1 MNVTLVSGIY
11 PPDIGGP
18 ATYIPGLAQYLMES
32 NEIVRVVSLTD
43 GKSRR
48 VKQPWET
55 YLVSRSFG
63 RISRFIAVVITLLK
77 IKSDVYFVNGMH
89 EEAAIANTIK
99 RKHVVAKIVGDPVW
113 ERARNKG
120 SKYKNIQEF
129 KDAKIS
135 WRQKVERLFLTWSLN
150 QFQTII
156 CPSHELVVLVKSWG
170 VKSRVMYLPNGVE
183 LSNLEILTPKHDV
196 VAISRLVTW
205 KNLELLIETSAKLGA
220 KLVIAGDGPERTKL
234 KKLAS
239 DLDAQVEF
247 RGTLNHGEVTELLL
261 QSKVFALI
269 SDYEG
274 LSFALLHAMSLGVPP
289 IVSDIEGNTQVV
301 EDGFNGIVVDLKSV
315 ETLGKKLEILL
326 GSEVLQRE
334 LGSNAKKSIESNFNL
349 RTNYRKVHKLLSGK
363 Q

>member
-1 MNVTLVSGIY
+1 MNLTLVSGIY

-18 ATYIPGLAQYLMES
+18 ATYIPGLAQFLKES
-32 NEIVRVVSLTD
+32 NENVRVVSLTD
-43 GKSRR
+43 GTSRR
-48 VKQPWET
+48 IKHPWET

-63 RISRFIAVVITLLK
+63 RISRFIVVIFTLMKL
-77 IKSDVYFVNGMH
+77 KSDVYFVNGMH
-89 EEAAIANTIK
+89 EEVAIANTIR
-99 RKHVVAKIVGDPVW
+99 RKQVVAKIVGDPVW
-113 ERARNKG
+113 ERARNNG
-120 SKYKNIQEF
+120 SKNKNIQEF
-129 KDAKIS
+129 NNADIAWRYKI
-135 WRQKVERLFLTWSLN
+135 QRLFLTWSLN

-170 VKSRVMYLPNGVE
+170 VKSDVMYLPNGVE
-183 LSNLEILTPKHDV
+183 PSNLEVLTPKYDI

-234 KKLAS
+234 KQLAS
-239 DLDAQVEF
+239 DLDAKVQF
-247 RGTLNHGEVTELLL
+247 RGTLNHEEVTQLLL

-289 IVSDIEGNTQVV
+289 IVSNIEGNTQVV
-301 EDGFNGIVVDLKSV
+301 EDGFNGVVVDLKSV
-315 ETLGKKLEILL
+315 KTLGKQLETLL
-326 GSEVLQRE
+326 SSEALQRK
-334 LGSNAKKSIESNFNL
+334 LGSNAKKTIESKFNL
-349 RTNYRKVHKLLSGK
+349 KTNYLEVHKLLSGR